1 MAEPLNACSLAARV
15 DACESG
21 AGAPADGL
29 HGQMGTVHIFDGVLK
44 PGAAP
49 RRPPLQPRAHP
60 DRSHGGRPVVAS
72 ASCAWAG
79 AVHTT
84 DVDGGEGTHA
94 GQCRAGGRPR
104 RGLPGPARG
113 VSAGASPRGVSAGT
127 RRAQARPRRCTSRG
141 WSARP
146 RWRARRRAARCR
158 TPSPRRRRRR
168 SRARWRAW
176 RSGCCSATT
185 RRRAQRAAARAHAPR
200 ASYRDA

>member
-1 MAEPLNACSLAARV
+1 MRAAWRRAWTRARAARARPPTACTARWAPCTSLTACS
-15 DACESG
+15 S
-21 AGAPADGL
+21 P
-29 HGQMGTVHIFDGVLK
+29 VL
-44 PGAAP
+44 
-49 RRPPLQPRAHP
+49 PRA
-60 DRSHGGRPVVAS
+60 GRPFSHVSTRTGRMVAGLLLAS

-79 AVHTT
+79 AAHTT

-113 VSAGASPRGVSAGT
+113 VSAGASPRGASAGA